1 VYRICRELELNI
13 RIKPRRRI
21 ERDKPQALS
30 VPLSINQT
38 WSIDFMSDSL
48 NTGKKIRIFNVID
61 NYNREYLGIDVDNSL
76 PAQRVIQSLDR
87 MIEWHGKT
95 KAIRCDNSS
104 RIYIS
109 CTQRMG
115 TSNGYWV
122 QPGKPIQNAYIE
134 RFNRNE
140 WLTCIFLTLSSMLKI
155 WPLSGCGYIITND
168 LIVRLVWLQ
177 LAIKHCI
184 KYKKNMVNGRVWKYF
199 ISNFSM

>member
-1 VYRICRELELNI
+1 LLRLTTTHKQWGFGLCFLYLQNTKGFKWNHKRVYRICRELELNI

-140 WLTCIFLTLSSMLKI
+140 
-155 WPLSGCGYIITND
+155 
-168 LIVRLVWLQ
+168 
-177 LAIKHCI
+177 
-184 KYKKNMVNGRVWKYF
+184 
-199 ISNFSM
+199 